1 MKQKSNESP
10 LEKQLNP
17 IPDSPQVTISQ
28 KVNNGVG
35 YRTLSINV
43 TDTLS
48 HGVEATKG
56 HVKDIAELDWHTL
69 SVEETLQRLG
79 CLQAQ
84 GLDSNQAQRRLQQNG
99 KNVLSPPPT
108 HRFRKMY
115 FNLDHFW

>member
-1 MKQKSNESP
+1 MKKKLNESQ

-17 IPDSPQVTISQ
+17 TPDYPQVNNLRNKST
-28 KVNNGVG
+28 NGVG

-79 CLQAQ
+79 
-84 GLDSNQAQRRLQQNG
+84 LDNNQAQRRLQQNG

-115 FNLDHFW
+115 SNPYHF